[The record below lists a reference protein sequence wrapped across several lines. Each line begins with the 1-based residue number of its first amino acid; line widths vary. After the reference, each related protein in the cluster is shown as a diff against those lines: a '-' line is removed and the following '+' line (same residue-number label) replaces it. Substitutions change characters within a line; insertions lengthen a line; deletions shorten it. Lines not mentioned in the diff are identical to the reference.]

1 MLVLRRA
8 QLDVIEQHMIQS
20 LQRRVERAIAASFPE
35 LNDVDPSARQGQGVP
50 SERVKGIVDRG
61 IDSAVGL
68 GIEEPPDMAAFIA
81 LGLALRTVPPET
93 PTEWIKSWLA
103 RPDTAGAT
111 KLAIIEAQLAQSDAD
126 NPALSAVA
134 ERVAQARRHA
144 IL

>member
-1 MLVLRRA
+1 MLVLRPA
-8 QLDVIEQHMIQS
+8 QLDVIEQHMIQY

-35 LNDVDPSARQGQGVP
+35 LNDVDRSAPQGVP

-68 GIEEPPDMAAFIA
+68 GIEEAPDLAAFIA

-111 KLAIIEAQLAQSDAD
+111 KLAIIEALLAQSDAD
-126 NPALSAVA
+126 NPALLAVA

-144 IL
+144 VL